1 MQTADRLAVSS
12 MAVVEPSES
21 SSLTA
26 WLQRDTALRRFLQTE
41 TASAALLLAAAVG
54 ALIWA
59 NVDTSSYE
67 HVLADPPV
75 RAPR

>member
-1 MQTADRLAVSS
+1 
-12 MAVVEPSES
+12 MAVAEPSES

-41 TASAALLLAAAVG
+41 TASAALLLGAAIG

-59 NVDTSSYE
+59 NVDTSSYD
-67 HVLADPPV
+67 HVWHDPTV
-75 RAPR
+75 HTRR